1 MSIFKRLMS
10 DSGVEKRYVR
20 AGAEFG
26 DAASYLYMG
35 ECLDFRIHLLV
46 WEDWEEEYAKRGY
59 RTMPLDDFVEFGGY
73 GKSIDHLLG
82 KEREDGE
89 DPIFYAKMFQEA
101 FPDEIPPAIN
111 INSIQKPTSGTVY
124 IPSIKSPYE

>member
-1 MSIFKRLMS
+1 MSIFKRLIS
-10 DSGVEKRYVR
+10 DSGVEKRYLR

-26 DAASYLYMG
+26 DAVSYLYMG
-35 ECLDFRIHLLV
+35 ECLDFRIRLLV

-82 KEREDGE
+82 KEREDE
-89 DPIFYAKMFQEA
+89 EEPIFYAKIFQEV
-101 FPDEIPPAIN
+101 FPDGIPPIIN
-111 INSIQKPTSGTVY
+111 LDSVEKTASGNLYSSST
-124 IPSIKSPYE
+124 KPYE